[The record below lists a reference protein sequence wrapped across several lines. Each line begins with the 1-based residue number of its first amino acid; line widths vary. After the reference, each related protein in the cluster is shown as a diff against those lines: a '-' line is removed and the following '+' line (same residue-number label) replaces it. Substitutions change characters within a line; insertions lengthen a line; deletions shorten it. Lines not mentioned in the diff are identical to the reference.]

1 MSVLIG
7 RNDGLGI
14 IMLLVNL
21 VYFLIIGEIKFIDWG
36 VFLVLGIFIGL
47 YIVVRGLR
55 EFKWWLLDKI
65 IIWNSVIG
73 GICMGFGVLV
83 VGGCFIGNGLVE
95 IVMMIW

>member
-55 EFKWWLLDKI
+55 EFKW
-65 IIWNSVIG
+65 
-73 GICMGFGVLV
+73 
-83 VGGCFIGNGLVE
+83 
-95 IVMMIW
+95 